1 MPGTAIA
8 AEPAADPISMR
19 SLFFAV
25 FPSIMLPMFL
35 AAIDQT
41 IVATALPAIAGQLGN
56 VERVSWV
63 VVSYLV
69 AATIAAP
76 VYGRLGD
83 LFGRRRLLFVALTLF
98 IVASLLCAFAPSILA
113 LTAARVLQGFGGGGL
128 MTLSQALVG
137 EVVPPRQRG
146 RFQGYLASVFVCA
159 STFGPVAGGWLTQHF
174 GWSSVFLINVPLG
187 LLALAMALRLPRHPP
202 GWVGGGRLHF
212 DFLGLGLFA
221 AFIAPMLLALE
232 RAQHLNPA
240 AMPMA
245 ALLASVAVVSLV
257 LLLRQER
264 RTRVP
269 LLPVKLLAQA
279 AIWRTDAMAAC
290 VGAQLVSLITFLP
303 IYLQVV
309 RGAAPGQVGMLLL
322 PLTVLIAVGSMFTG
336 RMVSV
341 TGHSAIF
348 PSIGLPVV
356 VVLLMILALLAPRLG
371 FLELPFLF
379 AAIALF
385 TGTAMP
391 VVQTTVQFVA
401 GPKQLG
407 AAAASVQYSRSIGA
421 AAGTALVGAV
431 LFASLAVADPG
442 AATLFGAII
451 EIGPRAL
458 AGVPADRIAVLQGEI
473 AHAFR
478 AAFLMIAGFAALG
491 AMLAWSIPV
500 RRIG

>member
-1 MPGTAIA
+1 
-8 AEPAADPISMR
+8 
-19 SLFFAV
+19 
-25 FPSIMLPMFL
+25 MLPMFL

-41 IVATALPAIAGQLGN
+41 IVATALPAIAAQLGD

-83 LFGRRRLLFVALTLF
+83 VLGRRRLMFVALAVF
-98 IVASLLCAFAPSILA
+98 IVASVLCAVAPTIL
-113 LTAARVLQGFGGGGL
+113 LLSAARVLQGLGGGGL

-137 EVVPPRQRG
+137 EAVPPRERG

-159 STFGPVAGGWLTQHF
+159 STFGPVAGGWLTQHW
-174 GWSSVFLINVPLG
+174 GWTSVFLINVPLG
-187 LLALAMALRLPRHPP
+187 LLAFIVAFRLPRRSP
-202 GWVGGGRLHF
+202 GGAPGGRLHF
-212 DFLGLGLFA
+212 DFIGLGLFA
-221 AFIAPMLLALE
+221 GFIAPMLLALE
-232 RAQHLNPA
+232 QAQRFDPRSLPLA
-240 AMPMA
+240 AV
-245 ALLASVAVVSLV
+245 LAGVAVASLL

-264 RTRVP
+264 RARMP

-309 RGAAPGQVGMLLL
+309 RGVGPGQVGVMLL
-322 PLTVLIAVGSMFTG
+322 PLTMLIAVGSMFTG
-336 RMVSV
+336 RMISA
-341 TGHSAIF
+341 TGRGAIF
-348 PSIGLPVV
+348 PSVGMPMVAMLVAA
-356 VVLLMILALLAPRLG
+356 LALLAPWLG
-371 FLELPFLF
+371 LGQLPFLF

-385 TGTAMP
+385 SGTAMP

-407 AAAASVQYSRSIGA
+407 AAAASVQFSRSIGA
-421 AAGTALVGAV
+421 AVGTAVVGAV
-431 LFASLAVADPG
+431 LFASLAATDPA

-451 EIGPRAL
+451 ETGPHAL
-458 AGVPADRIAVLQGEI
+458 AGLSAERIAVLQGEI

-478 AAFLMIAGFAALG
+478 TAFLAIAGFSLLAG
-491 AMLAWSIPV
+491 GMAWSMPV